1 MNFVSNLSWSNTPD
15 DTIDDAGDAQDGV
28 GGPNGNY
35 SLPTDPTFDKDNSQ
49 LAINKAEVFTVGS
62 NVRLTFTMDKI
73 TDTWLPPNGFDHVGF
88 TIFIDLPEEAATNL
102 SELPKINASMPSRT
116 WSRNAVVFGWQSSIY
131 NTKGANATTWGEAV
145 TPAPTVTVDKANN
158 TISMD
163 FASDALGRPDSLD
176 GIRFYVTTW
185 DLDGL
190 SATYRPLEQDKG
202 PWNFSGGASDESKI
216 WDDLPI
222 ITLSE

>member
-1 MNFVSNLSWSNTPD
+1 
-15 DTIDDAGDAQDGV
+15 
-28 GGPNGNY
+28 
-35 SLPTDPTFDKDNSQ
+35 
-49 LAINKAEVFTVGS
+49 
-62 NVRLTFTMDKI
+62 
-73 TDTWLPPNGFDHVGF
+73 
-88 TIFIDLPEEAATNL
+88 
-102 SELPKINASMPSRT
+102 
-116 WSRNAVVFGWQSSIY
+116 VFGWQSSIY
-131 NTKGANATTWGEAV
+131 NTKGADATTWGEAV

-222 ITLSE
+222 ISLSE